1 MRTGSLKWISL
12 ILIGLL
18 IWLPMQSIAVYAQA
32 LTEEELGEVAG
43 SEVLLDDLEL
53 DGAALN
59 SEASAYGTVEK
70 VGVEG
75 QTFTKALRFTTSTQ
89 PQGTYLFQYVL
100 PIEGQIEKDDVLL
113 ASFYARTISSTHE
126 TAEGQLA
133 VVLEKTQTWDK
144 SINETIAIP
153 SQWKKFLIPIK
164 AALLMP
170 VGEFPANNA
179 QLTLRLGF
187 KPQVVEIADLQ
198 LINYMKAITIDR
210 LPSTPV
216 TYEGMEDDAPWRA
229 EANERIEQNRK
240 GDFTI
245 TVKDKEGRPVE
256 GADIHLKMR
265 NHEFKFGTAVNSQLA
280 LGTDAVSE
288 MYRTKL
294 KENFNSV
301 VMEND
306 MKWSWWEGNR
316 ARTVQLYNWLGENGF
331 AVRGHALLWDGASRM
346 PADIGGL
353 LNDREAI
360 DKRIKNHFHEL
371 AGYFRGRLFDWD
383 VLNEP
388 VLNKLIRGHY
398 GDEIAANWFKIAK
411 EADPNAKLY
420 VNETQILGVDAP
432 VISNLSNILQTLK
445 DNNAPVDG
453 IGIQAHFG
461 STPVAPMDFYDQLT
475 HFTKYADEI
484 AITEFDMN
492 SPRQDL
498 QAMFTRDILIAT
510 FSHPNVQSF
519 TMWGFWDGAH
529 WQNNAPLFRSDWSL
543 KPSGE
548 EWRKLVYEAW
558 WTDSRGRTDE
568 GGVYKERGFY
578 GDYDI
583 IVDYNGVSEVVERS
597 LYKNSDNHVTIVLG
611 QEEETPEAFVPLPI
625 PDQNAEITPPVWPY
639 GSVFGASAAS
649 ATAVTLTWPD
659 AYDNTAVK
667 GYHIYQNGSLLHEVD
682 ATITSFDMTGLAP
695 GTKYTYEVEA
705 VDAQGNR
712 SLMSEPIA
720 VTTTSEDVAD
730 ATAPGWKKGSFLTVT
745 ELGMDGAGL
754 SWPAGVDNGIVGGY
768 RIYVN
773 GKIRNDT
780 TERSYALT
788 NLLAGTLYT
797 VRVEAK
803 DSDGNLSLG
812 GPIVTFKTL
821 GAEDQTAP
829 VWAESS
835 LKAMGV
841 EGDRVTV
848 NWSGALD
855 PGGISAYRLFDGDK
869 EMITL
874 PSSVESY
881 RISGL
886 TDNRTYTFKVEAAD
900 QAGNWST
907 TGPKATVSTTA
918 SQDTTAPVWPK
929 SRMLQYS
936 SVTDRSIR
944 LNWTAATDN
953 NAITAYRI
961 YQDDTML
968 VEVDGNTLQYN
979 ALDLEDGLT
988 YTFRVEAGDAKDNW
1002 TSAGPAVT
1010 VHTSSGIVRNST
1022 ALHPSDDVFIQA
1034 PAVFG
1039 GDGTTNN
1046 IAYLR
1051 YKNAAGASGTEQ
1063 NKNTG
1068 NNRRAYLKFPLDTV
1082 TGSVYEATL
1091 NLYVYAVQTPNLDI
1105 GLQLYEAGDSWSET
1119 SMNWKNKPADGSLL
1133 GSKTVRNAGYWVS
1146 IPVTDYVRSELNGD
1160 GIVSF
1165 KLTDDSWLDQNVDV
1179 YSKEATG
1186 ANAAFR
1192 PYLSIGT
1199 DEIPKDVHAPDWGS
1213 STLIVSDKKPNMLKL
1228 AWPAAADDTG
1238 VNGYRIYRDGEAID
1252 TVAADVLSYAV
1263 TGLTAATTYTFKIE
1277 ALDAA
1282 QETTTGPVLQATT
1295 AAADTAAPTWPEGSV
1310 VKASDLKRSAVKLEW
1325 TPAEDQYG
1333 IAVYAIYKGNVK
1345 IAEVAGDIHAF
1356 TVTGLLP
1363 GTAFTLSVR
1372 AIDTSGN
1379 EASGPF
1385 ISVMTLAADDKAPA
1399 WSEGS
1404 VLEEMLVTTSGVWLH
1419 WPEAVDDTNVT
1430 KYRIYKD
1437 GAVIGEVGA
1446 EIGSYFAAGLHS
1458 DTPYTFHIVAVD
1470 DAGNLS
1476 EPLASKHVRTLQ
1488 MDTIT
1493 PQWPTGSRIR
1503 ATVEANKIVL
1513 TWDAAVDN
1521 ISMKHYQLYRNGEP
1535 IALVDGAVARYVD
1548 ETGQPDA
1555 VYKVEAVDLVGNWT
1569 VFGPSTTDPEVPV
1582 PQDTMPPRWPLGS
1595 KLSTDRVSQ
1604 TSIQLIWDAA
1614 VDQIGVTGYKLFID
1628 GIEAA
1633 TTSELTWTAA
1643 DLKPGTE
1650 YDFKVEAVDEAGN
1663 WSANG
1668 PTLHTRTDTAG
1679 NPTQPPVKV
1688 TEKPVIEVIDGEV
1701 SIHFPN
1707 SHATAGDG
1715 ALVLSLDGTN
1725 IDDAFAK
1732 ATASETGKYKIR
1744 IKLPR
1749 AAGATS
1755 YGLQIP
1761 SAYLTGSGS
1770 KWIELS
1776 TEWGTLMLPGH
1787 MLANNKAAKSSQFV
1801 TVTIAQA
1808 LLPAGTEL
1816 EGKARLVLDLSVSTK
1831 ETKLHYNNKE
1841 APVEVSFPYSA
1852 ADGERQQ
1859 AHRLSIWHAGD
1870 AGEAQGVPSGR
1881 YVDTT
1886 GEMRF
1891 TTDHFSTYA
1900 IVYNDKAFD
1909 DLATVP
1915 WAREAIEA
1923 LAARGIVNGMSE
1935 VAFNPGAPVTRAD
1948 FLKLLLQ
1955 TLGLTAGV
1963 STSSFGDVEETDYFY
1978 EAVETAHVLGIASG
1992 KADGLFHPRA
2002 AITRQEMF
2010 ALIARAQPL
2019 AGKPL
2024 PKASSEKLISFKDRS
2039 TIAPYAEAAI
2049 ASMVQE
2055 GLVQGSASKL
2065 NPTSHST
2072 RAEAA
2077 VMMYKLLGYK
2087 FD

>member
-1 MRTGSLKWISL
+1 
-12 ILIGLL
+12 LIGLL

-32 LTEEELGEVAG
+32 LTEEELDEVAG

-53 DGAALN
+53 DGASLN
-59 SEASAYGTVEK
+59 SEAPAYGSFEK

-75 QTFTKALRFTTSTQ
+75 QIFTKALRFTTSMQ

-100 PIEGQIEKDDVLL
+100 PIEGHIEQDDVLL

-133 VVLEKTQTWDK
+133 VVMEKTQTWDK

-170 VGEFPANNA
+170 AGEFPANNA

-198 LINYMKAITIDR
+198 LTNYMKAITFNQ

-229 EANERIEQNRK
+229 EANERIEQYRK

-245 TVKDKEGRPVE
+245 TVKDEEGRPVE
-256 GADIHLKMR
+256 GADVHLKMR

-346 PADIGGL
+346 PADIGDL
-353 LNDREAI
+353 LNHREAL
-360 DKRIKNHFHEL
+360 DKRIKDHFHEL
-371 AGYFRGRLFDWD
+371 AGYFRGGLFDWD

-388 VLNKLIRGHY
+388 VLNKMIRGLY
-398 GDEIAANWFKIAK
+398 GDEIAANWFKIAR

-432 VISNLSNILQTLK
+432 VIDNLSNILQTLK

-475 HFTKYADEI
+475 HFTQYADEI

-492 SPRQDL
+492 SPRQDV

-548 EWRKLVYEAW
+548 EWRKLVYDTW
-558 WTDSRGRTDE
+558 WTDSE
-568 GGVYKERGFY
+568 GSTNESGVYKKRGFY

-583 IVDYNGVSEVVERS
+583 IVDYNGVSQGVERS

-611 QEEETPEAFVPLPI
+611 QEEEPREVFVPLPI

-639 GSVFGASAAS
+639 GSTFGASEAS
-649 ATAVTLTWPD
+649 ATAVTLTWPN
-659 AYDNTAVK
+659 AHDNTAVE
-667 GYHIYQNGSLLHEVD
+667 GYHIYQNGSLLREVD
-682 ATITSFDMTGLAP
+682 ATITSFDVTGLTP
-695 GTKYTYEVEA
+695 GTNYTYTVEA

-712 SLMSEPIA
+712 SLISEPIE
-720 VTTTSEDVAD
+720 VSTLSEDLAD
-730 ATAPGWKKGSFLTVT
+730 ATLPGWNKGSFLTVT
-745 ELGMDGAGL
+745 ELDMDGATL
-754 SWPAGVDNGIVGGY
+754 NWPAGVDNGIVGGY

-773 GKIRNDT
+773 GQIRHDT
-780 TERSYALT
+780 TERSYSLT
-788 NLLAGTLYT
+788 DLMAGTLYT
-797 VRVEAK
+797 VRVESK

-812 GPIVTFKTL
+812 GPIVTFKTP

-829 VWAESS
+829 VWAEPS
-835 LKAMGV
+835 LKATEV

-855 PGGISAYRLFDGDK
+855 PGGVSAYRLFDGDK
-869 EMITL
+869 EIITL
-874 PSSVESY
+874 PSSIGSY

-886 TDNRTYTFKVEAAD
+886 SDNRTYTFKVEAAD

-907 TGPKATVSTTA
+907 TGPTATVSTTA
-918 SQDTTAPVWPK
+918 SRDAAAPVWPK

-936 SVTDRSIR
+936 SITDRSVS
-944 LNWTAATDN
+944 LSWSAATDN
-953 NAITAYRI
+953 TAITAYRI

-968 VEVDGNTLQYN
+968 AEVDGNTLQYN
-979 ALDLEDGLT
+979 ALDLEGGLT
-988 YTFRVEAGDAKDNW
+988 YTFRVEAGDATDNW

-1010 VHTSSGIVRNST
+1010 VHTSSGVVRNDT
-1022 ALHPSDDVFIQA
+1022 TLYPSEDVFIQA

-1046 IAYLR
+1046 IAFLR

-1091 NLYVYAVQTPNLDI
+1091 NLYVYAVQTPNMDI
-1105 GLQLYEAGDSWSET
+1105 GLQLYEAADSWSET

-1146 IPVTDYVRSELNGD
+1146 IPVTDYVQSELNGD
-1160 GIVSF
+1160 GVVSF
-1165 KLTDDSWLDQNVDV
+1165 KLTDDSWLDQNVDIH
-1179 YSKEATG
+1179 SKEATG
-1186 ANAAFR
+1186 ANAALR
-1192 PYLSIGT
+1192 PYLSVGT
-1199 DEIPKDVHAPDWGS
+1199 DEIPKDSLAPDWGS
-1213 STLIVSDKKPNMLKL
+1213 STLNVSDEKPNALTL
-1228 AWPAAADDTG
+1228 AWTAATDDAG

-1252 TVAADVLSYAV
+1252 TVAADVMSYVA
-1263 TGLTAATTYTFKIE
+1263 TGLTSTTSYTFKVE
-1277 ALDAA
+1277 AMDAF
-1282 QETTTGPVLQATT
+1282 QETTTGPAVQATT
-1295 AAADTAAPTWPEGSV
+1295 AAADTTAPTWLEGSAV
-1310 VKASDLKRSAVKLEW
+1310 EASDIKRTAVMLEW

-1333 IAVYAIYKGNVK
+1333 IAVYAIYNGNVK
-1345 IAEVAGDIHAF
+1345 SAEVAGDIHAY

-1363 GTAFTLSVR
+1363 GTAYTLSVK
-1372 AIDTSGN
+1372 AVDASGN

-1385 ISVMTLAADDKAPA
+1385 IPVTTIAADDKVPT
-1399 WSEGS
+1399 WPEGS
-1404 VLEEMLVTTSGVWLH
+1404 ALEAELATTSGVWLRF
-1419 WPEAVDDTNVT
+1419 PEAEDDTKVT
-1430 KYRIYKD
+1430 NYRIYKD
-1437 GAVIGEVGA
+1437 GAVIGDVGA
-1446 EIGSYFAAGLHS
+1446 ESGSYFATGLSS

-1470 DAGNLS
+1470 EAGNLS
-1476 EPLASKHVRTLQ
+1476 ALLASENVRTLQ
-1488 MDTIT
+1488 IDTIT

-1503 ATVEANKIVL
+1503 ATVEAGKIVL
-1513 TWDAAVDN
+1513 AWDAAVDN
-1521 ISMKHYQLYRNGEP
+1521 IAIKHYQLYRNGVL
-1535 IALVDGAVARYVD
+1535 IALVDGAVESYVD
-1548 ETGQPDA
+1548 EAGQLDS
-1555 VYKVEAVDLVGNWT
+1555 VYKVEAVDPVGNWT
-1569 VFGPSTTDPEVPV
+1569 VFGPSTTDSEIPV
-1582 PQDTMPPRWPLGS
+1582 PQDTMPPGWPFGS
-1595 KLSTDRVSQ
+1595 KLSTDSVSQ
-1604 TSIQLIWDAA
+1604 TTIRLTWDAA
-1614 VDQIGVTGYKLFID
+1614 VDQIGVTGYKLFNG

-1633 TTSELTWTAA
+1633 TTSESSWTVT
-1643 DLKPGTE
+1643 DLLPGTE

-1663 WSANG
+1663 WSVNG
-1668 PTLHTRTDTAG
+1668 PTLHTRTKTAG
-1679 NPTQPPVKV
+1679 NPAQPPVQG
-1688 TEKPVIEVIDGEV
+1688 TEQPVIEVNDGKV
-1701 SIHFPN
+1701 SILFPDPN
-1707 SHATAGDG
+1707 ATTGGG
-1715 ALVLSLDGTN
+1715 AIVFSLDGSI

-1732 ATASETGKYKIR
+1732 ASARETDKNKIF

-1749 AAGATS
+1749 AAGAAS
-1755 YGLQIP
+1755 YGLQLP
-1761 SAYLTGSGS
+1761 SAYLTSSGN

-1776 TEWGTLMLPGH
+1776 TEWGTLTLPGH
-1787 MLANNKAAKSSQFV
+1787 MLANNEAAKASQFL
-1801 TVTIAQA
+1801 TITIAQA

-1816 EGKARLVLDLSVSTK
+1816 EGKARLALDLSVSTK
-1831 ETKLHYNNKE
+1831 DTKLQYNNKE
-1841 APVEVSFPYSA
+1841 APVEVSFPYKA

-1859 AHRLSIWHAGD
+1859 AHRLSVWHVGD

-1886 GEMRF
+1886 REMRF
-1891 TTDHFSTYA
+1891 TTDHFSTFA
-1900 IVYNDKAFD
+1900 ILYNDKTFA
-1909 DLATVP
+1909 DLAAVS

-1923 LAARGIVNGMSE
+1923 LAARGIVHGVSE
-1935 VAFNPGAPVTRAD
+1935 VAFNPSAPVKRAD
-1948 FLKLLLQ
+1948 FLKLLLE
-1955 TLGLTAGV
+1955 TLGLTADV
-1963 STSSFGDVEETDYFY
+1963 SASSFGDVEETDYFY
-1978 EAVETAHVLGIASG
+1978 DAVEAAHAIGIASG
-1992 KADGLFHPRA
+1992 KGGGLFHPRE

-2010 ALIARAQPL
+2010 TLIARALPL
-2019 AGKPL
+2019 AGKLL
-2024 PKASSEKLISFKDRS
+2024 PKASAEKLISFKDRS
-2039 TIAPYAEAAI
+2039 AIAPFAEAAI

-2077 VMMYKLLGYK
+2077 VILNKLLSYK